1 MNENRNDIEETTD
14 SQPEREALRAVMQIL
29 GRRRSKRKTEAVRRN
44 GQKGG
49 RPRGIP
55 VSAETRAKISTTK
68 RQKRL
73 ATHPATEE
81 DTPGTQ

>member
-1 MNENRNDIEETTD
+1 MNENRNDMQEAPD
-14 SQPEREALRAVMQIL
+14 SQPEAEALRAVMRML
-29 GRRRSKRKTEAVRRN
+29 GRKRSKRKTEAVRRN

-55 VSAETRAKISTTK
+55 VSAETRAKISATK

-73 ATHPATEE
+73 AASSATEAN
-81 DTPGTQ
+81 TLGT